1 MKISIKEDR
10 FKERFERNFEG
21 NLEKKMKI
29 EDKYLFIDFQTC
41 SFYLQLA
48 EPCSESCVHGSVLI
62 MGIMKSGGLMC

>member
-29 EDKYLFIDFQTC
+29 EKKKINIIKILNHI
-41 SFYLQLA
+41 S
-48 EPCSESCVHGSVLI
+48 
-62 MGIMKSGGLMC
+62 

>member
-1 MKISIKEDR
+1 
-10 FKERFERNFEG
+10 
-21 NLEKKMKI
+21 MKI

-62 MGIMKSGGLMC
+62 MGIMKSRGLMC